1 MENTTSSTS
10 ASISKYAN
18 QFVDLAAK
26 RIGGETLA
34 CSDDFFAEMENL
46 LKPGR
51 GIFIDDKYTDRGK
64 WMDGWESRRSYGR
77 AFRQESGRDFDWCVI
92 RLGAPG
98 IIKAIDVDTNHFRGN
113 APAHISVEACV
124 STDNP
129 DEQTQWTEILVK
141 HDTNAHSQNIFAI
154 ESEQVWTHVR
164 LNIFPDGGVA
174 RFRVYGEVV
183 INWQQFLAGELIDT
197 AAITHGGKA
206 LLCSDMFFSDKNNL
220 IMPERGKDMGDG
232 WETKRRRDPG
242 PDWIIIE
249 LAKLTKIKK
258 VLIDTC
264 HFKGNFPDTFVLEA
278 ATAVDQSTE
287 IDKLQWQTIIDKT
300 KLYADREQWFAV
312 DEGECVFSHVRL
324 NIYPDGGVS
333 RMRVLG
339 YLAN

>member
-1 MENTTSSTS
+1 MSDITQHSSSAQTADEVQQYTEN
-10 ASISKYAN
+10 Y
-18 QFVDLAAK
+18 VDLAAK
-26 RIGGETLA
+26 RIGGETLI

-77 AFRQESGRDFDWCVI
+77 DDGREFDWCVI
-92 RLGAPG
+92 RLGTPG
-98 IIKAIDVDTNHFRGN
+98 IIKAVDVDTHHFRGN
-113 APAHISVEACV
+113 APAQVSIEACLSV
-124 STDNP
+124 GNP
-129 DEQTQWTEILVK
+129 DESTQWTEILTK
-141 HDTNAHSQNIFAI
+141 HDTNAHSQNVFAVK
-154 ESEQVWTHVR
+154 SDKTWSHVR

-183 INWQQFLAGELIDT
+183 IDWQQFLPGELIDT
-197 AAITHGGKA
+197 AAITNGGKA

-242 PDWIIIE
+242 PDWIVIE
-249 LAKLTKIKK
+249 LAKLTTIKK

-264 HFKGNFPDTFVLEA
+264 HFKGNFPDTFKLEA
-278 ATAVDQSTE
+278 AHVADKSTSVDK
-287 IDKLQWQTIIDKT
+287 IQWCTIIDQT
-300 KLYADREQWFAV
+300 KLFADREQWFAL
-312 DEGECVFSHVRL
+312 DENEQTFSHVRL

-333 RMRVLG
+333 RMRIMG
-339 YLAN
+339 YVD